1 MFKVENKG
9 NQLGKLLGIDFG
21 AKNVGLAVT
30 DESRQFVFGRGCIEN
45 YPSLVALFMQIGE
58 VCEAERITG
67 IVFGVPLAENL
78 EETPRTKEYRE
89 VGAKL
94 EAFFEGKMEVV
105 FQDEAFSTFEGGE
118 AISDPNL
125 KKKYNSHELA
135 AMVILER
142 FIGA

>member
-1 MFKVENKG
+1 MENK
-9 NQLGKLLGIDFG
+9 GKLLGIDFG

-45 YPSLVALFMQIGE
+45 YPNLEVLFEQIKE
-58 VCEAERITG
+58 VCKQERVTG
-67 IVFGVPLAENL
+67 VVFGVPLDENM
-78 EETPRTKEYRE
+78 EETPRTREYRE

-94 EAFFEGKMEVV
+94 GDFLGGVIEIH

-118 AISDPNL
+118 SISDPNL

>member
-1 MFKVENKG
+1 MENK
-9 NQLGKLLGIDFG
+9 GKLLGIDFG

-45 YPSLVALFMQIGE
+45 YPNLGALFEQIQE
-58 VCEAERITG
+58 VCEAERISG
-67 IVFGVPLAENL
+67 IVMGVPLDENM
-78 EETPRTKEYRE
+78 EETARTKEYRE
-89 VGAKL
+89 VGVKL
-94 EAFFEGKMEVV
+94 EVFFEGKMKVH

-118 AISDPNL
+118 AISDPDL